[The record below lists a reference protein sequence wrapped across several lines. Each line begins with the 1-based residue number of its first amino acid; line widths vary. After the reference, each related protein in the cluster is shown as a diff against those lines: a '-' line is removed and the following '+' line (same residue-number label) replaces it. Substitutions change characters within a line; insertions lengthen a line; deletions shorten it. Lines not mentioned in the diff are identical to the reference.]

1 MSGLVAAARRA
12 FYNADGPWIRRGLFE
27 AVGSRRY
34 SRPALHG
41 MDRALEDLLPPH
53 PGVFVEA
60 GAHDGYTQS
69 NTYYLERYLGWHG
82 LLVEAVPELCEKA
95 RRRRPRSVV
104 ERAALVGP
112 DQDGAD
118 LVVHFGD
125 LSSTLGAAD
134 HARGGLDN
142 AGLSAYDA
150 TVRGRTL
157 SGLLDQSGLGR
168 PDLIVLDVEGH
179 ELAALNGLDLDR
191 HAPALLA
198 VEMLEMDR
206 QRPQFDALL
215 ASHFEFDTRLS
226 EWDAL
231 YRRRT

>member
-1 MSGLVAAARRA
+1 MSGLLTAARRA
-12 FYNADGPWIRRGLFE
+12 FYNANGPWIRRGVFE
-27 AVGSRRY
+27 ALGSRRY

-41 MDRALEDLLPPH
+41 MDRSLEQLVH
-53 PGVFVEA
+53 ERPGVFVEA

-69 NTYYLERYLGWHG
+69 NTYYLERHLGWRG
-82 LLVEAVPELCEKA
+82 LLVEAVPELYEKA

-104 ERAALVGP
+104 TQAALVAP
-112 DQDGAD
+112 EDDGSD
-118 LVVHFGD
+118 VVMQFGD
-125 LSSTLGAAD
+125 LSSTLGTRD

-142 AGLSAYDA
+142 AGRAPYEV

-157 SGLLDQSGLGR
+157 SGLLDESGLDR

-179 ELAALNGLDLDR
+179 ELAALRGLDFDR
-191 HAPALLA
+191 HAPELLV
-198 VEMLEMDR
+198 VEMLELDR
-206 QRPQFDALL
+206 QRPGFDALL
-215 ASHFEFDTRLS
+215 GSHFRFDRKLS

>member
-1 MSGLVAAARRA
+1 MTGPVAAAKRA

-27 AVGSRRY
+27 ALGSRRY

-41 MDRALEDLLPPH
+41 MDRSLERRLPRR

-69 NTYYLERYLGWHG
+69 NTYYLERFLDWRG
-82 LLVEAVPELCEKA
+82 LLVEAVPELFEKA

-104 ERAALVGP
+104 KQAALVAPG
-112 DQDGAD
+112 QDGSELA
-118 LVVHFGD
+118 VHFGD
-125 LSSTLGAAD
+125 LASTLGTRE

-142 AGLSAYDA
+142 AGRAAYEVK
-150 TVRGRTL
+150 VRGRTL
-157 SGLLDQSGLGR
+157 SGLLDEAGLGR

-179 ELAALNGLDLDR
+179 ELEALRGLDLER
-191 HAPALLA
+191 HAPELLL
-198 VEMLEMDR
+198 VEMLEMAA
-206 QRPQFDALL
+206 QRSRFDELL
-215 ASHFEFDTRLS
+215 GSDFTFEAALS

-231 YRRRT
+231 YRRRP

>member
-1 MSGLVAAARRA
+1 MAAVRRA

-41 MDRALEDLLPPH
+41 MDRRLEQLLPQR

-69 NTYYLERYLGWHG
+69 NTYYLERFLGWRG
-82 LLVEAVPELCEKA
+82 LLVEAVPELFEKA
-95 RRRRPRSVV
+95 RRRRPHSVV

-112 DQDGAD
+112 GQDGSD
-118 LVVHFGD
+118 LVMQFGD
-125 LSSTLGAAD
+125 LSSTLGTRD

-142 AGLSAYDA
+142 AGREGYEL

-157 SGLLDQSGLGR
+157 SGLLDQAGLGR

-179 ELAALNGLDLDR
+179 ELEALRGLDLER
-191 HAPALLA
+191 HGPDLLL
-198 VEMLEMDR
+198 VEMLDMAE
-206 QRPQFDALL
+206 QRPAFDAMLGSPYQFDA
-215 ASHFEFDTRLS
+215 ALS

>member
-1 MSGLVAAARRA
+1 MNGLLRAARRA
-12 FYNADGPWIRRGLFE
+12 FYNADGPWLRRGLFE

-41 MDRALEDLLPPH
+41 MDRRLEELLPPG

-69 NTYYLERYLGWHG
+69 NTYYLERFLGWRG

-95 RRRRPRSVV
+95 RRRRPGSIVRQ
-104 ERAALVGP
+104 AALVAPEQEGT
-112 DQDGAD
+112 D

-125 LSSTLGAAD
+125 LSSTLGSSE

-142 AGLSAYDA
+142 AGRRAYEV
-150 TVRGRTL
+150 TVPGRTL
-157 SGLLDQSGLGR
+157 SGLLDETELGR
-168 PDLIVLDVEGH
+168 PDLLVLDVEGH
-179 ELAALNGLDLDR
+179 ELDALRGLDLDR
-191 HAPALLA
+191 HAPELLV
-198 VEMLEMDR
+198 VEMLDLPR
-206 QRPQFDALL
+206 QRPAFDELL
-215 ASHFEFDTRLS
+215 AARYAFQGSLS